1 MMPMHHTILND
12 RRHVSST
19 IHNRNRQLEE
29 KTGLLLAQA
38 KTPSSLP
45 QDFLLELFISLEIVP
60 LRLKALIFLGN
71 F

>member
-29 KTGLLLAQA
+29 KTGLLLAQ
-38 KTPSSLP
+38 
-45 QDFLLELFISLEIVP
+45 DFLLELFISLEIVP